1 MPPRSPFL
9 DLPGAVEGRGADAG
23 TPAHY
28 GRFVAEQRPLAR
40 GEAIVDQGH
49 LAVLRVEGD
58 DRLTWLDSLTS
69 GLLRTLAPGRSA
81 ETLLLDANGRIEH
94 AAAVL
99 DDGAST
105 WLITEAARA
114 GALAGWLDR
123 MRFMLRVRVVAEHE
137 AYGVVATLDA
147 PAADEGAEADGAA
160 LDLGAAAPNGVPLV
174 WRDPWAD
181 PPAGGTTSATAAPH
195 PGASFGL
202 RLHVLERS
210 ALNELARRAGARE
223 WPVAGLDALEA
234 MRVAAWRPRIAR
246 EVDSRS
252 IPHETDWLRSAVH
265 LQKGCYRGQETVAK
279 VHNLGHPPRRVVAL
293 DFDGVTP
300 EPGAALHVAGDA
312 SRKQV
317 GRVTSV
323 AQHFD
328 EGPIGLALVKRTL
341 PIDAVLATDVD
352 EREVAASQRV
362 IVPPDAGRAVHVPRL
377 PRLGQP
383 PRTPHERREPP
394 PGASGADGN

>member
-1 MPPRSPFL
+1 MPPRTPFL
-9 DLPGAVEGRGADAG
+9 DLPGAVEGIGPDAG
-23 TPAHY
+23 APAHY
-28 GRFVAEQRPLAR
+28 GRFVAEQRPLER

-69 GLLRTLAPGRSA
+69 ALLRTLEPGRSA

-114 GALAGWLDR
+114 GALAAWLDR

-137 AYGVVATLDA
+137 AYGVVATFDRRADA
-147 PAADEGAEADGAA
+147 PA
-160 LDLGAAAPNGVPLV
+160 LDLGAASPGGVPLV
-174 WRDPWAD
+174 WSDPWAE
-181 PPAGGTTSATAAPH
+181 PPAGGATSATARMR
-195 PGASFGL
+195 PGEAFGL
-202 RLHVLERS
+202 RLHVLERA
-210 ALNELARRAGARE
+210 ALAELARRAGAGE
-223 WPVAGLDALEA
+223 WRVAGLDALEA
-234 MRVAAWRPRIAR
+234 LRVAAWRPRVGR

-252 IPHETDWLRSAVH
+252 IPHEVDWLRSAVH
-265 LQKGCYRGQETVAK
+265 LRKGCYRGQETVAK
-279 VHNLGHPPRRVVAL
+279 VHNLGHPPRRLVAL
-293 DFDGVTP
+293 DFDGAAP

-312 SRKQV
+312 TRRQV

-323 AQHFD
+323 AQHHV
-328 EGPIGLALVKRTL
+328 EGPIGLALVKRPL
-341 PIDAVLATDVD
+341 AVDAVLAATVD

-362 IVPPDAGRAVHVPRL
+362 VVPPDAGRAVDVPRL
-377 PRLGQP
+377 PRL
-383 PRTPHERREPP
+383 H
-394 PGASGADGN
+394 PGAAPRERGQAADGAPRGG